1 MQRYRPFLII
11 GLVLAVAVIGTLLL
25 IRRSKSDQ
33 FTGGPPA
40 SPALSATPAASEEP
54 TKLPSDIVVN
64 LEEYGDY
71 QCPPCGQL
79 HPALKKIK
87 QDLGPNLNFVFHNF
101 PLEQI
106 HKNALAA
113 AQAAEAARM
122 QSRFWEMHDLLYES
136 QEFWIEEANPKP
148 VFIKFARDLGMD
160 VDRFVRDM
168 GSDQVRMRIQADK
181 DAGVRVGVTGT
192 PTIFVDGRQLK
203 VEATTP
209 EGIRQAVQFMIK
221 QKTTESP

>member
-33 FTGGPPA
+33 FTGPPA
-40 SPALSATPAASEEP
+40 SPGPSTTPTASEEP
-54 TKLPSDIVVN
+54 TKLPSDIVVT

-79 HPALKKIK
+79 HPFLKKMK
-87 QDLGPNLNFVFHNF
+87 QDFGPNLNFVFHNF

-106 HKNALAA
+106 HKNAQAA

-136 QEFWIEEANPKP
+136 QEFWSEESNPKP

-160 VDRFVRDM
+160 IDRFIRDM
-168 GSDQVRMRIQADK
+168 NGDQVRMRIQADK
-181 DAGVRVGVTGT
+181 DAGLRRGVTGT

-209 EGIRQAVQFMIK
+209 EGIRQAVQFMFK
-221 QKTTESP
+221 QKTAESP